1 VVFVTLDDARGPV
14 DATFFEDAQG
24 PYATTVFHSWMLL
37 VRGIT
42 RRTGPR
48 GISVRA
54 TGAWELSGLWEA
66 WTRGGLEAV
75 LAAIEAEDREMVARN
90 DAALAAAAEADGRDM
105 PVAAKVSTSGGGREH
120 GGDAAD
126 LQAYTGLPRGDRD
139 DAEYAKRFERA
150 AAAAAA
156 EEARHTARAGGMGG
170 HGSLPPRGAT
180 AKPETRRVLVHASGF
195 KQSPYADVKP
205 AGEDSRGARA
215 LATSRTVPD
224 AGPGAVPGADRD
236 GVAGYRTGRPG
247 GGDRPDVTS
256 DVTSDEVR
264 TLGMPPRKLW
274 HASPGSSGH

>member
-1 VVFVTLDDARGPV
+1 
-14 DATFFEDAQG
+14 
-24 PYATTVFHSWMLL
+24 
-37 VRGIT
+37 
-42 RRTGPR
+42 
-48 GISVRA
+48 
-54 TGAWELSGLWEA
+54 
-66 WTRGGLEAV
+66 
-75 LAAIEAEDREMVARN
+75 MVARN
-90 DAALAAAAEADGRDM
+90 EAALAAAAEADGRDM

-170 HGSLPPRGAT
+170 HGSRPPG
-180 AKPETRRVLVHASGF
+180 TRRVLVHASGF

-205 AGEDSRGARA
+205 AGEDSRGGRV

-224 AGPGAVPGADRD
+224 AVPGAGDDR
-236 GVAGYRTGRPG
+236 RPG
-247 GGDRPDVTS
+247 DRGPGDDGPDVTP
-256 DVTSDEVR
+256 DDVR